1 MPTLT
6 HISRFSM
13 SVGAWLDSRL
23 TVLLFGGCALFV
35 VLALVCGKPL
45 EFLAYLFG
53 GSMIIWLTNRRAKA
67 MEDTVRMGE
76 RGQAIARFESALKLL
91 ENDYTPVV
99 VGAVYALNWMA
110 REEEKYRGP
119 VFDVLCELIREGGT
133 DEKGI
138 ESRTNA
144 QKTAATLIFCV
155 EENDED
161 RIYPNGARLAGA
173 NLADWNLSG
182 MILESADLHGAN
194 LQGADLRRVDMTGA
208 RLTETTLLGVK
219 TNEETKMI
227 GVNLQGV
234 QVSSIDL
241 SGTDF
246 SGADMRPGSERHS
259 RFRHV
264 EFTGCNFKDTILQ
277 GCHLDSSNFEN
288 AKNLTLRQLQSAES
302 LIGVRGLP
310 EEFQVELKERLKT
323 TDD

>member
-1 MPTLT
+1 MPALN
-6 HISRFSM
+6 HVSRFLM
-13 SVGAWLDSRL
+13 SVGAWLDRRL

-76 RGQAIARFESALKLL
+76 RGQAISRFESALKLL

-119 VFDVLCELIREGGT
+119 VFDVLCELIREKGA
-133 DEKGI
+133 DEKDQQ
-138 ESRTNA
+138 SRTNA
-144 QKTAATLIFCV
+144 QKTAAKLIFCID
-155 EENDED
+155 ENDEG

-173 NLADWNLSG
+173 NLEDWNLSG
-182 MILESADLHGAN
+182 MILASADLHGAN
-194 LQGADLRRVDMTGA
+194 LQGADLTGVDMTRA
-208 RLTETTLLGVK
+208 KLTETDLRGVT
-219 TNEETKMI
+219 TNEETKM
-227 GVNLQGV
+227 VNANLQGV

-241 SGTDF
+241 SDTDF

-259 RFRHV
+259 AFRHV
-264 EFTGCNFKDTILQ
+264 EFMRCNFKDTKLQ
-277 GCHLDSSNFEN
+277 GCRLDNSNF
-288 AKNLTLRQLQSAES
+288 KDTKHLTLAQLQSAES
-302 LIGVRGLP
+302 LIGVRGLTK
-310 EEFQVELKERLKT
+310 EFQDQLKDRLKT
-323 TDD
+323 PDA